1 MNQVPRRN
9 GKRTTMNS
17 PERIIERW
25 IESSVTYR
33 IEPGTQQ
40 LTASMAD
47 DAGARIIRA
56 LAHAGYVLVPQRG
69 PQGQETR
76 SE

>member
-1 MNQVPRRN
+1 
-9 GKRTTMNS
+9 MNS

-33 IEPGTQQ
+33 IDPNTQQ

-47 DAGARIIRA
+47 GAGARIIRA
-56 LAHAGYVLVPQRG
+56 LAHAGYILVPQRG
-69 PQGQETR
+69 SQGQETTR
-76 SE
+76 